1 MNIERHTQLH
11 SPGTPSF
18 NLTIDQSTITFITY
32 LHIMKIIVAL
42 DANDSE
48 LKLQENVKEEE
59 DFKEEE
65 DLETAGRYSEDDADI
80 TIISSDRIAFK
91 VQSFLL
97 LRASYV
103 LLYS

>member
-1 MNIERHTQLH
+1 MERHAQLH

-32 LHIMKIIVAL
+32 SHIMKTIVAL

-48 LKLQENVKEEE
+48 LKLHE

-91 VQSFLL
+91 VHSFLL
-97 LRASYV
+97 LRAWYV